1 MKSFNEV
8 YTKICTENYKSI
20 HTIRKKHLIRSFLIV
35 SIFILIS
42 IPIAL
47 NFSLLLALTFD
58 IVITLV
64 IFFSPYFNTYSNV
77 YKANIIS
84 SLVQN
89 YDEKLS
95 FNATGGIGRNQYDE
109 ADFGPYTEYHSS
121 DYIYGTLDNQIN
133 FQMCDLHTLLVS
145 RDKDGHVYRTTT
157 FKGLFSAIP
166 LKHYVPRAIKI
177 RSQNFVTAGEEK
189 DPTKV
194 NMDSQEFEKYFNV
207 FADDKILAMQ
217 VLTSEL
223 LDYLLTSRKK
233 NKIKFEITI
242 RRNYLYIR
250 IHCHNMF
257 ESNMFK
263 NPLDFKTLYKYYTF
277 LNFSVELNQKIN
289 YILENKEL

>member
-8 YTKICTENYKSI
+8 YTQICAENYKSI
-20 HTIRKKHLIRSFLIV
+20 RVIREKHLIRSFLIA

-42 IPIAL
+42 IPVAL
-47 NFSLLLALTFD
+47 NFSLLLAITFD
-58 IVITLV
+58 IVVTLV
-64 IFFSPYFNTYSNV
+64 IFFSPYFNTYSDA
-77 YKANIIS
+77 YKSNIIS
-84 SLVQN
+84 SLVKN

-95 FNATGGIGRNQYDE
+95 FNPAGGVGRNLYEE
-109 ADFGPYTEYHSS
+109 ADFGQYTEYHSS

-145 RDKDGHVYRTTT
+145 RDDEGHVYRTTT

-166 LKHYVPRAIKI
+166 LKHYVPRVIKI

-189 DPTKV
+189 DPNKID
-194 NMDSQEFEKYFNV
+194 MDSQEFEKYFNV
-207 FADDKILAMQ
+207 FADDKILAMR
-217 VLTSEL
+217 VLTSDL
-223 LDYLLTSRKK
+223 LDYLLTSRKE

-250 IHCHNMF
+250 IHCNNMF

-277 LNFSVELNQKIN
+277 LNFSVELNKKIN
-289 YILENKEL
+289 SILENKEL